1 MYIAGAYYHK
11 IPYEIVD
18 FGMSKLP
25 NDMKDMI
32 TKFYAEY
39 SRKVSYQ
46 WRNPDFDQEAL
57 IRKVRSGERFI

>member
-39 SRKVSYQ
+39 RRKVSYQ
-46 WRNPDFDQEAL
+46 
-57 IRKVRSGERFI
+57 